1 MWAST
6 APARSDP
13 DASTARRVPKAGRP
27 SRWLALQPAGESCG
41 SRCLRVEIVL
51 CPTETQRRAYDDAAK
66 SFGTTLAE
74 LRSLIDGELRDLQ
87 RDLDEAGVP
96 WTSGRLPR
104 WERTEE
110 F

>member
-1 MWAST
+1 MRFPCWFF
-6 APARSDP
+6 
-13 DASTARRVPKAGRP
+13 RRVVVVESRGKRAG
-27 SRWLALQPAGESCG
+27 GG
-41 SRCLRVEIVL
+41 SRCLRVDIVL
-51 CPTETQRRAYDDAAK
+51 SPTETQRRAYDDAAK